1 VSAVRVVLVGPPG
14 SGKGTQGDRLEKEL
28 AVPHISSGELL
39 RESAASGSSDG
50 LMAKDF
56 MDRGQLVPDELVLT
70 LIKSRVAEPDCRKGF
85 VLDGFPRNPAQA
97 EKLQEVLDRTGVD
110 HVVALEVPVQTI
122 VGRLSGRRTCSSC
135 GKLYHVS
142 FNPPQIDGRCDACG
156 GELFVREDDRES
168 TVRERLAVYH
178 RQTEPLMGY
187 YAGRGLLRRV
197 DGEAGT
203 ETVTRRILSVVRGC
217 G

>member
-1 VSAVRVVLVGPPG
+1 MRVVLVGPPG
-14 SGKGTQGDRLEKEL
+14 SGKGTQGDLLEREL

-39 RESAASGSSDG
+39 RDSAAAGTAEG
-50 LMAKDF
+50 RQAKEF
-56 MDRGQLVPDELVLT
+56 MDRGQLVPDDVVIG
-70 LIKSRVAEPDCRKGF
+70 LIKSRVAEADCGKGF

-97 EKLQEVLDRTGVD
+97 EKLQEVLGRQGVD
-110 HVVALEVPVQTI
+110 HVIALEVPVQTI
-122 VGRLSGRRTCSSC
+122 VGRLSGRRTCSGC
-135 GKLYHVS
+135 GKLYHLS
-142 FNPPQIDGRCDACG
+142 FNPPAVEGRCDACG
-156 GELFVREDDRES
+156 GELFVRDDDREA

-203 ETVTRRILSVVRGC
+203 EQVTERILAVVRGC
-217 G
+217 DD

>member
-1 VSAVRVVLVGPPG
+1 VRVVLVGPPG

-39 RESAASGSSDG
+39 RGSATSGSSDG
-50 LMAKDF
+50 LKAKDY

-142 FNPPQIDGRCDACG
+142 FNPPRIDGRCDACG
-156 GELFVREDDRES
+156 GELFVRDDDRES

-203 ETVTRRILSVVRGC
+203 ETVTKRILSVVRGC

>member
-1 VSAVRVVLVGPPG
+1 MRVVLVGPPG
-14 SGKGTQGDRLEKEL
+14 SGKGTQGDLLQREL
-28 AVPHISSGELL
+28 SVPHISSGDLL
-39 RESAASGSSDG
+39 RESALAGTFEG
-50 LMAKDF
+50 RMAKDF
-56 MDRGQLVPDELVLT
+56 MDRGQLVPDEVVIG
-70 LIKSRVAEPDCRKGF
+70 LIKSRVAQQDCRKGF

-97 EKLQEVLDRTGVD
+97 EKLQEVLDRSSGVD

-122 VGRLSGRRTCSSC
+122 VGRLSGRRTCRDC

-142 FNPPQIDGRCDACG
+142 FNPPKVEGRCDVCG

-168 TVRERLAVYH
+168 TVRERLAVYN

-197 DGEAGT
+197 NGEASTAQVT
-203 ETVTRRILSVVRGC
+203 ERILAVVRGSDD
-217 G
+217 